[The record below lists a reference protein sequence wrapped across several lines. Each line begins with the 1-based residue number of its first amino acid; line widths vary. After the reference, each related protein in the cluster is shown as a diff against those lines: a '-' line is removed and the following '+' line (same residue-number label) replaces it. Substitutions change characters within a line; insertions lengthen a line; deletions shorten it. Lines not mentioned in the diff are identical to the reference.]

1 MLCRGLVH
9 CLAGNSK
16 KIVIVGIP
24 GVGKSTLVT
33 KIVEIL
39 HSRQKSVSV
48 YSFGTLMF
56 EEAQKNGM
64 KNRDDLRKL
73 SMEEQLNLQKKAA
86 HKIAELED
94 ELVIID
100 THTFI
105 NTNAGYYPGLPNN
118 ILEIIKPSNLIS
130 VYARPEEIYNRRMK
144 DTTRQRDL
152 VSIENIKKEMAI
164 SDAML
169 SSCAV
174 FSGSPMKPVLNTE
187 GKVEEAANAV
197 ISAIEI

>member
-1 MLCRGLVH
+1 LV
-9 CLAGNSK
+9 GVSK
-16 KIVIVGIP
+16 KVVIVGIP

-39 HSRQKSVSV
+39 NSKQKSVSV
-48 YSFGTLMF
+48 NSFGTIMF

-73 SMEEQLNLQKKAA
+73 SMEEQQNLQKKAA
-86 HKIAELED
+86 QKIAKLED
-94 ELVIID
+94 DLVIID

-105 NTNAGYYPGLPNN
+105 NTNAGFYPGLPNN
-118 ILEIIKPSNLIS
+118 VLEIIKPSNLIS

>member
-1 MLCRGLVH
+1 LLCRGLVH
-9 CLAGNSK
+9 CLAGVSK
-16 KIVIVGIP
+16 KVVIVGIP

-39 HSRQKSVSV
+39 NSKQKSVSV
-48 YSFGTLMF
+48 NSFGTIMF

-73 SMEEQLNLQKKAA
+73 SMEEQQNLQKKAA
-86 HKIAELED
+86 QKIAKLED
-94 ELVIID
+94 DLVIID

-105 NTNAGYYPGLPNN
+105 NTNAGFYPGLPHNV
-118 ILEIIKPSNLIS
+118 LEIIKPSNFIS
-130 VYARPEEIYNRRMK
+130 VYARPEDIYNRRMK
-144 DTTRQRDL
+144 DTTRQRDI
-152 VSIENIKKEMAI
+152 VSIDNIKKEMAI

-187 GKVEEAANAV
+187 GKVEEAANTV

>member
-9 CLAGNSK
+9 YLAEVSK
-16 KIVIVGIP
+16 KVVIVGIP

-39 HSRQKSVSV
+39 NSRQKSVSV
-48 YSFGTLMF
+48 NSFGTIMF
-56 EEAQKNGM
+56 EEAQKNGI

-73 SMEEQLNLQKKAA
+73 SMEEQQILQKKAA
-86 HKIAELED
+86 EKIAKLED
-94 ELVIID
+94 DLVIID

-105 NTNAGYYPGLPNN
+105 NTNAGFYPGLPNN
-118 ILEIIKPSNLIS
+118 VLDIIKPSNFIS

-144 DTTRQRDL
+144 ENTRQRDI
-152 VSIENIKKEMAI
+152 VSIDNIKKEMAI

-174 FSGSPMKPVLNTE
+174 FSGSPMKPVFNTE

>member
-9 CLAGNSK
+9 YLAGVSK
-16 KIVIVGIP
+16 KIIIVGIP

-39 HSRQKSVSV
+39 NSRQKSVSV
-48 YSFGTLMF
+48 NSFGTIMF
-56 EEAQKNGM
+56 EEAQKNGI

-73 SMEEQLNLQKKAA
+73 SMEEQQNLQKKAA
-86 HKIAELED
+86 QKIAKLED
-94 ELVIID
+94 DLVIID

-105 NTNAGYYPGLPNN
+105 NTNAGFYPGLPNSV
-118 ILEIIKPSNLIS
+118 LEIIKPSNFIS

-144 DTTRQRDL
+144 DTTRQRDV
-152 VSIENIKKEMAI
+152 VSIDNIKKEMAI

-174 FSGSPMKPVLNTE
+174 FSGSPMKPVFNAE
-187 GKVEEAANAV
+187 GKVEEAANTV

>member
-1 MLCRGLVH
+1 MH
-9 CLAGNSK
+9 CLAGVSK
-16 KIVIVGIP
+16 KVIIVGIP
-24 GVGKSTLVT
+24 GVGKSTLVN

-39 HSRQKSVSV
+39 NSRQKSVSV
-48 YSFGTLMF
+48 NSFGTIMF
-56 EEAQKNGM
+56 EEAQKNGI

-73 SMEEQLNLQKKAA
+73 SMEEQQILQKKAA
-86 HKIAELED
+86 QKMAKLED
-94 ELVIID
+94 DLVIID

-105 NTNAGYYPGLPNN
+105 STNAGFYPGLPHNV
-118 ILEIIKPSNLIS
+118 LEIIKPSNFIS
-130 VYARPEEIYNRRMK
+130 VYARPEDIYNRRMK
-144 DTTRQRDL
+144 DTTRQRDI
-152 VSIENIKKEMAI
+152 VSIDNIKKEMAI

-187 GKVEEAANAV
+187 GKVDEAANAV

>member
-1 MLCRGLVH
+1 MH
-9 CLAGNSK
+9 CLEGVSK
-16 KIVIVGIP
+16 KVIIVGIP

-39 HSRQKSVSV
+39 NSKQKSVSV
-48 YSFGTLMF
+48 NSFGTIMF
-56 EEAQKNGM
+56 EEAQKNGI

-73 SMEEQLNLQKKAA
+73 SMEEQQILQKKAA
-86 HKIAELED
+86 EKIAKLED
-94 ELVIID
+94 DLVIID

-105 NTNAGYYPGLPNN
+105 NTNAGFYPGLPNN
-118 ILEIIKPSNLIS
+118 VLEIIKPSNFIS

-144 DTTRQRDL
+144 DNTRQRDI
-152 VSIENIKKEMAI
+152 VSIDNIKKEMAI

-174 FSGSPMKPVLNTE
+174 FSGSPMKPVFNTE

-197 ISAIEI
+197 IAAIEI

>member
-1 MLCRGLVH
+1 MH
-9 CLAGNSK
+9 CLEGVSK
-16 KIVIVGIP
+16 KVIIVGIP

-39 HSRQKSVSV
+39 NSRQKSVSV
-48 YSFGTLMF
+48 NSFGSIMF
-56 EEAQKNGM
+56 EEAQKNGI

-73 SMEEQLNLQKKAA
+73 SMEEQQNLQKKAA
-86 HKIAELED
+86 QKIAKLED
-94 ELVIID
+94 DLVIID

-105 NTNAGYYPGLPNN
+105 ITNAGFYPGLPHNV
-118 ILEIIKPSNLIS
+118 LEIIKPSNFIS

-144 DTTRQRDL
+144 DTSRQRDV
-152 VSIENIKKEMAI
+152 VSIDNIKKEMAI

-174 FSGSPMKPVLNTE
+174 FSGSPMKPVFNTE
-187 GKVEEAANAV
+187 GKVEEAAKAV

>member
-1 MLCRGLVH
+1 MVGV
-9 CLAGNSK
+9 SK
-16 KIVIVGIP
+16 KVVIVGIP

-39 HSRQKSVSV
+39 NSRQKSVSV
-48 YSFGTLMF
+48 NSFGTLMF
-56 EEAQKNGM
+56 EEAQKNGI

-86 HKIAELED
+86 QKIAKLED

-105 NTNAGYYPGLPNN
+105 NTNAGFYPGLPHN
-118 ILEIIKPSNLIS
+118 ILEIIKPSNFIS
-130 VYARPEEIYNRRMK
+130 VYARPEEVYNRRMK
-144 DTTRQRDL
+144 DTTRQRDV
-152 VSIENIKKEMAI
+152 VSIDNIKKEMAI

-174 FSGSPMKPVLNTE
+174 FSGSPMKPVFNTE
-187 GKVEEAANAV
+187 GKVEEAAIAV

>member
-1 MLCRGLVH
+1 VH
-9 CLAGNSK
+9 CLAGVSK
-16 KIVIVGIP
+16 KVVIVGIP

-39 HSRQKSVSV
+39 NSKQKSVSV
-48 YSFGTLMF
+48 NSFGTIMF
-56 EEAQKNGM
+56 EEAQKNGI

-73 SMEEQLNLQKKAA
+73 SMEEQQILQKKAA
-86 HKIAELED
+86 EKIAKLED
-94 ELVIID
+94 DLVIID

-105 NTNAGYYPGLPNN
+105 NTNAGFYPGLPNN
-118 ILEIIKPSNLIS
+118 VLEIIKPSNFIS

-144 DTTRQRDL
+144 DNTRQRDI
-152 VSIENIKKEMAI
+152 VSIDNIKKEMAI

-174 FSGSPMKPVLNTE
+174 FSGSPMKPVFNTE

>member
-1 MLCRGLVH
+1 VH
-9 CLAGNSK
+9 CLAGVSK

-48 YSFGTLMF
+48 NSFGTLMF
-56 EEAQKNGM
+56 EEAQKNGI
-64 KNRDDLRKL
+64 KSRDDLRKL
-73 SMEEQLNLQKKAA
+73 SMEDQLTLQKKAA
-86 HKIAELED
+86 QKIAELKD
-94 ELVIID
+94 DLVIID

-105 NTNAGYYPGLPNN
+105 NTNAGFYPGLPNN

>member
-1 MLCRGLVH
+1 MH
-9 CLAGNSK
+9 CLEGVSK
-16 KIVIVGIP
+16 KVVIVGIP
-24 GVGKSTLVT
+24 GVGKSTLVN

-39 HSRQKSVSV
+39 NSKQKSVSV
-48 YSFGTLMF
+48 NSFGTIMF

-73 SMEEQLNLQKKAA
+73 SMEEQQNLQKKAA
-86 HKIAELED
+86 QKIAKLED
-94 ELVIID
+94 DLVIID

-105 NTNAGYYPGLPNN
+105 STNAGFYPGLPHNV
-118 ILEIIKPSNLIS
+118 LEIIKPSNFIS
-130 VYARPEEIYNRRMK
+130 VYARPEDIYNRRMK
-144 DTTRQRDL
+144 DTTRQRDI
-152 VSIENIKKEMAI
+152 VSIDNIKKEMAI

>member
-1 MLCRGLVH
+1 MH
-9 CLAGNSK
+9 CLVGVSK
-16 KIVIVGIP
+16 KVVIVGIP
-24 GVGKSTLVT
+24 GVGKSTLVN

-39 HSRQKSVSV
+39 NSKQKSVSV
-48 YSFGTLMF
+48 NSFGTLMF

-73 SMEEQLNLQKKAA
+73 SMEEQQNLQKKAA
-86 HKIAELED
+86 QKIAKLED
-94 ELVIID
+94 DLVIID

-144 DTTRQRDL
+144 DTTRQRDV
-152 VSIENIKKEMAI
+152 VSIDNIKKEMAI

-187 GKVEEAANAV
+187 GKVDEAANAV

>member
-9 CLAGNSK
+9 YLAGVSK
-16 KIVIVGIP
+16 KIIIVGIP

-39 HSRQKSVSV
+39 NSRQKSVSV
-48 YSFGTLMF
+48 NSFGTIMF
-56 EEAQKNGM
+56 EEAQKNGI

-73 SMEEQLNLQKKAA
+73 SMKQQQNLQKKAA
-86 HKIAELED
+86 QNIAKLED
-94 ELVIID
+94 DLVIID

-105 NTNAGYYPGLPNN
+105 NTNAGFYPGLPNSV
-118 ILEIIKPSNLIS
+118 LEIIKPSNFIS

-144 DTTRQRDL
+144 DTTRQRDV
-152 VSIENIKKEMAI
+152 VSIDNIKKEMAI

-174 FSGSPMKPVLNTE
+174 FSGSPMKPVFNAE
-187 GKVEEAANAV
+187 GKVEEAANTV

>member
-1 MLCRGLVH
+1 MH
-9 CLAGNSK
+9 CLAGVSK
-16 KIVIVGIP
+16 KVVIVGIP

-39 HSRQKSVSV
+39 NSKQKSVSV
-48 YSFGTLMF
+48 NSFGTIMF
-56 EEAQKNGM
+56 EEAQKNGI

-73 SMEEQLNLQKKAA
+73 SMEEQQILQKKAA
-86 HKIAELED
+86 EKIAKLED
-94 ELVIID
+94 DLVIID

-105 NTNAGYYPGLPNN
+105 NTNAGFYPGLPNN
-118 ILEIIKPSNLIS
+118 VLEIIKPSNFIS

-144 DTTRQRDL
+144 DNTRQRDI
-152 VSIENIKKEMAI
+152 VSIDNIKKEMAI

>member
-1 MLCRGLVH
+1 MH
-9 CLAGNSK
+9 YLAGVSK
-16 KIVIVGIP
+16 KIIIVGIP

-39 HSRQKSVSV
+39 NSRQKSVSV
-48 YSFGTLMF
+48 NSFGTIMF
-56 EEAQKNGM
+56 EEAQKNGI

-86 HKIAELED
+86 QKIAKLED
-94 ELVIID
+94 DLVIID

-105 NTNAGYYPGLPNN
+105 NTSAGFYPGLPNN
-118 ILEIIKPSNLIS
+118 VLEIIKPSNFIS

-144 DTTRQRDL
+144 DTTRQRDV
-152 VSIENIKKEMAI
+152 VSIDNIKKEMAI

-174 FSGSPMKPVLNTE
+174 FSGSPMKPVFNTE
-187 GKVEEAANAV
+187 GKVEEAANTV

>member
-1 MLCRGLVH
+1 MVGV
-9 CLAGNSK
+9 SK
-16 KIVIVGIP
+16 KVVIVGIP

-39 HSRQKSVSV
+39 NSKQKSVSV
-48 YSFGTLMF
+48 NSFGTLMF

-73 SMEEQLNLQKKAA
+73 SMEEQQNLQKKAA
-86 HKIAELED
+86 QKIAKLED
-94 ELVIID
+94 DLVIID

-105 NTNAGYYPGLPNN
+105 STNAGFYPGLPHNV
-118 ILEIIKPSNLIS
+118 LEIIKPSNFIS
-130 VYARPEEIYNRRMK
+130 VYARPEDIYNRRMK
-144 DTTRQRDL
+144 DTTRQRDI
-152 VSIENIKKEMAI
+152 VSIDNIKKEMAI

-187 GKVEEAANAV
+187 GKVDEAADAV
-197 ISAIEI
+197 ISAIKI

>member
-9 CLAGNSK
+9 YLAGVSK
-16 KIVIVGIP
+16 KIIIVGIP

-39 HSRQKSVSV
+39 NSRQKSVSV
-48 YSFGTLMF
+48 NSFGTIMF
-56 EEAQKNGM
+56 EEAQKNGI

-73 SMEEQLNLQKKAA
+73 SMKQQQNLQKKAA
-86 HKIAELED
+86 QNIAKLED
-94 ELVIID
+94 DLVIID

-105 NTNAGYYPGLPNN
+105 NTNAGFYPGLPNSV
-118 ILEIIKPSNLIS
+118 LEIIKPSNFIS

-144 DTTRQRDL
+144 DTTRQRDV
-152 VSIENIKKEMAI
+152 VSIDNIKKEMAI

-174 FSGSPMKPVLNTE
+174 FSGSPMKPIFNAE
-187 GKVEEAANAV
+187 GKVEEAANTV

>member
-1 MLCRGLVH
+1 MD
-9 CLAGNSK
+9 CLGGVSK
-16 KIVIVGIP
+16 KVVIVGIP

-39 HSRQKSVSV
+39 NSRQKSVSV
-48 YSFGTLMF
+48 NSFGTLMF

-73 SMEEQLNLQKKAA
+73 SMDEQQNLQKKAA
-86 HKIAELED
+86 QKIAKLED
-94 ELVIID
+94 DLVIID

-105 NTNAGYYPGLPNN
+105 NTNAGFYPGLPNSV
-118 ILEIIKPSNLIS
+118 LEIIKPSNFIS

-152 VSIENIKKEMAI
+152 VSIDNIKKEMAI

-174 FSGSPMKPVLNTE
+174 FSGSPMKPILNTE
-187 GKVEEAANAV
+187 GKVEEAAITV

>member
-1 MLCRGLVH
+1 VH
-9 CLAGNSK
+9 YLAGDSK

-64 KNRDDLRKL
+64 KSRDDLRKL

-86 HKIAELED
+86 QKIAELED
-94 ELVIID
+94 DIVIID

-105 NTNAGYYPGLPNN
+105 NTNAGFYPGLPNN
-118 ILEIIKPSNLIS
+118 ILEIIKPSNFIS
-130 VYARPEEIYNRRMK
+130 VYARPEDIYNRRMK
-144 DTTRQRDL
+144 DTTRQRDI

-174 FSGSPMKPVLNTE
+174 FSGSPMKPILNTE

>member
-1 MLCRGLVH
+1 MH
-9 CLAGNSK
+9 CLAGVSK
-16 KIVIVGIP
+16 KVVIVGIP

-39 HSRQKSVSV
+39 NSKQKSVSV
-48 YSFGTLMF
+48 NSFGTIMF
-56 EEAQKNGM
+56 EEAQKNGI

-73 SMEEQLNLQKKAA
+73 SMEEQQILQKKAA
-86 HKIAELED
+86 EKIAKLED
-94 ELVIID
+94 DLVIID

-105 NTNAGYYPGLPNN
+105 NTNAGFYPGLPNN
-118 ILEIIKPSNLIS
+118 VLEIIKPSNFIS

-144 DTTRQRDL
+144 DNTRQRDI
-152 VSIENIKKEMAI
+152 VSIDNIKKEMAI

-174 FSGSPMKPVLNTE
+174 FSGSPMKPVFNTE
-187 GKVEEAANAV
+187 GKVEEAANTV

>member
-1 MLCRGLVH
+1 MH
-9 CLAGNSK
+9 CLAGVSK
-16 KIVIVGIP
+16 KVVIVGIP

-39 HSRQKSVSV
+39 NSKQKSVSV
-48 YSFGTLMF
+48 NSFGTLMF

-73 SMEEQLNLQKKAA
+73 SMDEQQNLQKKAA
-86 HKIAELED
+86 QKIAKLED
-94 ELVIID
+94 DLVIID

-105 NTNAGYYPGLPNN
+105 STNAGFYPGLPHNV
-118 ILEIIKPSNLIS
+118 LEIIKPSNFIS
-130 VYARPEEIYNRRMK
+130 VYARPEDIYNRRMK
-144 DTTRQRDL
+144 DTTRQRDI
-152 VSIENIKKEMAI
+152 VSIDNIKKEMAI

-174 FSGSPMKPVLNTE
+174 FSGSPMKPVFNTE

>member
-1 MLCRGLVH
+1 MH
-9 CLAGNSK
+9 CLAGVSK
-16 KIVIVGIP
+16 KVVIVGIP

-39 HSRQKSVSV
+39 NSKQKSVSV
-48 YSFGTLMF
+48 NSFGTIMF
-56 EEAQKNGM
+56 EEAQKNGI

-73 SMEEQLNLQKKAA
+73 SMEEQQNLQKKAA
-86 HKIAELED
+86 QNIAKLED
-94 ELVIID
+94 DLVIID

-105 NTNAGYYPGLPNN
+105 NTNAGFYPGLPNN
-118 ILEIIKPSNLIS
+118 ILEIIKPSNFIS
-130 VYARPEEIYNRRMK
+130 VYARPEDIYNRRMK

-152 VSIENIKKEMAI
+152 VSIDNIKKEMAI

-174 FSGSPMKPVLNTE
+174 FSGSPMKPVFNTE

>member
-1 MLCRGLVH
+1 LV
-9 CLAGNSK
+9 GVSK
-16 KIVIVGIP
+16 KVVIVGIP

-39 HSRQKSVSV
+39 NSKQKSVSV
-48 YSFGTLMF
+48 NSFGSIMF

-73 SMEEQLNLQKKAA
+73 SMEEQQNLQKKAA
-86 HKIAELED
+86 QKIATLED
-94 ELVIID
+94 DLVIID

-105 NTNAGYYPGLPNN
+105 NTHAGFYPGLPNY
-118 ILEIIKPSNLIS
+118 ILEIIKPSNFIS
-130 VYARPEEIYNRRMK
+130 VYARPEDIYNRRMK
-144 DTTRQRDL
+144 DTTRQRDV
-152 VSIENIKKEMAI
+152 VSIDIIKKEMAI

>member
-1 MLCRGLVH
+1 MH
-9 CLAGNSK
+9 CLAGDSK

-39 HSRQKSVSV
+39 RSRQKSVSV

-56 EEAQKNGM
+56 EEAQKNGI

-86 HKIAELED
+86 QKIAKLED

>member
-1 MLCRGLVH
+1 VH
-9 CLAGNSK
+9 CLVGVSK
-16 KIVIVGIP
+16 KVIIVGIP

-33 KIVEIL
+33 KIAEIL
-39 HSRQKSVSV
+39 NSRQKSVSV
-48 YSFGTLMF
+48 NSFGTIMF
-56 EEAQKNGM
+56 EEGQKNGI
-64 KNRDDLRKL
+64 KNRDDLRNL
-73 SMEEQLNLQKKAA
+73 SREEQQNLQKKAA
-86 HKIAELED
+86 QKIAKLED
-94 ELVIID
+94 DLVIID

-105 NTNAGYYPGLPNN
+105 ITKAGFYPGLPNKV
-118 ILEIIKPSNLIS
+118 LEIIKPSHFIS

-144 DTTRQRDL
+144 DTSRHRDI
-152 VSIENIKKEMAI
+152 VSIDNIKKEMAI

-174 FSGSPMKPVLNTE
+174 FSGSPMKPVFNTE

>member
-1 MLCRGLVH
+1 MH
-9 CLAGNSK
+9 YLAGVSK
-16 KIVIVGIP
+16 KIIIVGIP

-39 HSRQKSVSV
+39 NSRQKSVSV
-48 YSFGTLMF
+48 NSFGTIMF
-56 EEAQKNGM
+56 EEAQKNGI

-73 SMEEQLNLQKKAA
+73 SMEEQQNLQKKAA
-86 HKIAELED
+86 QNIAKLED
-94 ELVIID
+94 DLVIID

-105 NTNAGYYPGLPNN
+105 NTNAGFYPGLPNSV
-118 ILEIIKPSNLIS
+118 LEIIKPSNFIS

-144 DTTRQRDL
+144 DTTRQRDV
-152 VSIENIKKEMAI
+152 VSIDNIKKEMAI

-174 FSGSPMKPVLNTE
+174 FSGSPMKPVFNAE
-187 GKVEEAANAV
+187 GKVEEAANTV

>member
-1 MLCRGLVH
+1 MH
-9 CLAGNSK
+9 CLAGVSK

-39 HSRQKSVSV
+39 HSNQKSVSV
-48 YSFGTLMF
+48 NSFGTLMF

-64 KNRDDLRKL
+64 KSRDDLRKL

>member
-1 MLCRGLVH
+1 LLCRGLVH
-9 CLAGNSK
+9 CLEGVSK
-16 KIVIVGIP
+16 KVIIVGIP

-39 HSRQKSVSV
+39 NSKQKSVSV
-48 YSFGTLMF
+48 NSFGSIMF
-56 EEAQKNGM
+56 EEAQKNGI

-73 SMEEQLNLQKKAA
+73 SMEEQQNLQKKAA
-86 HKIAELED
+86 EKIAKLED
-94 ELVIID
+94 DLVIID

-105 NTNAGYYPGLPNN
+105 NTSAGFYPGLPNN
-118 ILEIIKPSNLIS
+118 VLEIIKPSNFIS

-144 DTTRQRDL
+144 DTTRQRDV
-152 VSIENIKKEMAI
+152 VSIDNIKKEMAI

-174 FSGSPMKPVLNTE
+174 FSGSPMKPVFNTE
-187 GKVEEAANAV
+187 GKVEEAANTV

>member
-1 MLCRGLVH
+1 MH
-9 CLAGNSK
+9 CLEGVSK
-16 KIVIVGIP
+16 KVIIVGIP

-39 HSRQKSVSV
+39 NSRQKSVSV
-48 YSFGTLMF
+48 NSFGSIMF
-56 EEAQKNGM
+56 EEAQKNGI

-73 SMEEQLNLQKKAA
+73 SMEEQHILQKKAA
-86 HKIAELED
+86 EKIAKLED
-94 ELVIID
+94 DLVIID

-105 NTNAGYYPGLPNN
+105 ITNAGFYPGLPHNV
-118 ILEIIKPSNLIS
+118 LEIIKPSNFIS

-144 DTTRQRDL
+144 DTSRQRDV
-152 VSIENIKKEMAI
+152 VSIDNIKKEMAI

-174 FSGSPMKPVLNTE
+174 FSGSPMKPVFNTE
-187 GKVEEAANAV
+187 GKVEEAAKAV